1 MGQGKNSGRDRA
13 GLRRMRLPGK
23 EMPHVPG
30 GKGAGE
36 GSADCDGKGRSL
48 CLGMGPASSAGE
60 GSAEHDDKRQLCLGM
75 IILVLSCLI
84 LSYLS
89 YLSSTSNH
97 ISWGKKKR
105 KKCTFKARNLAG

>member
-1 MGQGKNSGRDRA
+1 M
-13 GLRRMRLPGK
+13 L
-23 EMPHVPG
+23 HVPCK
-30 GKGAGE
+30 KGTGE
-36 GSADCDGKGRSL
+36 GSADCDGKGHLL
-48 CLGMGPASSAGE
+48 CLGMGPASSVGE

-97 ISWGKKKR
+97 ISWGKKKGKSVHLKLGILLGKGKQGNR
-105 KKCTFKARNLAG
+105 VKLDGVT

>member
-84 LSYLS
+84 LSYLV
-89 YLSSTSNH
+89 LSCLICLICH
-97 ISWGKKKR
+97 LRLIISLGGKKKE
-105 KKCTFKARNLAG
+105 KVYI